1 MTTKEIADRLVVM
14 CRNGKVEEAK
24 EELFSPDIVSVEPGE
39 GLLPKES
46 RGMEAIRRKAALFVS
61 MVDDFY
67 GDVISEPLVAGDYF
81 SLSWVSDLKMKGE
94 PRKTNIELCVY
105 KTSSG
110 KIVSEQFFY

>member
-1 MTTKEIADRLVVM
+1 MTTKEIADRLVFL

-24 EELFSPDIVSVEPGE
+24 DELFADDIVSIEPRE
-39 GLLPKES
+39 GFLPKES
-46 RGMEAIRRKAALFVS
+46 RGMDAIRRKAELFVS

-67 GDVISEPLVAGDYF
+67 GDVISEPLVADDYF
-81 SLSWVSDLKMKGE
+81 SLSWASDLKMKGE

-105 KTSSG
+105 KTTNG